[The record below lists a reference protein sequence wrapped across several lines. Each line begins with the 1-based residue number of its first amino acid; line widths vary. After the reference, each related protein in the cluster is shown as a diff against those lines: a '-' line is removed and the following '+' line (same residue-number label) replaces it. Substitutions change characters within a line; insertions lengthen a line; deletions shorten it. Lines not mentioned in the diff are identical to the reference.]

1 MRIVTDDER
10 LHVAAS
16 LHLPPHPTAAGKART
31 FIAEFCGAA
40 HLPPQ
45 LCETA
50 ALCVSELVTNAI
62 LHGRTAAT
70 IEAHRPGDHLRVTVH
85 DSNPQLPPVGEH
97 PALDAESGRG
107 LQIVSLLADDW
118 GVERNGDGKA
128 VWFTLR
134 L

>member
-1 MRIVTDDER
+1 MIDDER
-10 LHVAAS
+10 LAVTAS
-16 LHLPPHPTAAGKART
+16 LHLSADPTSAAKARM

-40 HLPPQ
+40 HLPAHV
-45 LCETA
+45 CETA

-62 LHGRTAAT
+62 MHGRTAAT

-85 DSNPQLPPVGEH
+85 DDNPQLPPVGNH
-97 PALDAESGRG
+97 PQLSSESGRG

-118 GVERNGDGKA
+118 GVERGDEGKA
-128 VWFTLR
+128 VWFTLH